1 MAVKLAEF
9 ANIRFMAI
17 LIFLTDVVVLAVVL
31 GILWN
36 MAGVKEETCAKL
48 CLPCADNEMKT
59 CCECHVPT
67 LKRFLTETFN
77 DTLYAEKQRK
87 PESQMQDL
95 SEYMDVSWNLKPTA
109 HITGSKVETADASN
123 NQEPLRPLRN
133 WQKDGNN
140 CLMQNGMEFRNG
152 RLVVPVKGF
161 YHLYGFLDL
170 YQSYGNEAM
179 APGMPDSIT
188 MRFYKSNILK
198 PDEEALIETFRPY
211 ERSANKRFMIY
222 QSFLG
227 ADVELD
233 AGDEV
238 YLKVSNLTYI
248 KNPSRNV
255 FGLHML

>member
-1 MAVKLAEF
+1 MQAITKIPTPTKKLA
-9 ANIRFMAI
+9 
-17 LIFLTDVVVLAVVL
+17 
-31 GILWN
+31 
-36 MAGVKEETCAKL
+36 
-48 CLPCADNEMKT
+48 
-59 CCECHVPT
+59 
-67 LKRFLTETFN
+67 KRWQQLS
-77 DTLYAEKQRK
+77 DAER
-87 PESQMQDL
+87 
-95 SEYMDVSWNLKPTA
+95 
-109 HITGSKVETADASN
+109 
-123 NQEPLRPLRN
+123 
-133 WQKDGNN
+133 
-140 CLMQNGMEFRNG
+140 MEFRNG

-238 YLKVSNLTYI
+238 YLKGIEPNLHQEPVKKCVWSPHVMSFITI
-248 KNPSRNV
+248 AT
-255 FGLHML
+255 G

>member
-1 MAVKLAEF
+1 
-9 ANIRFMAI
+9 
-17 LIFLTDVVVLAVVL
+17 
-31 GILWN
+31 
-36 MAGVKEETCAKL
+36 
-48 CLPCADNEMKT
+48 
-59 CCECHVPT
+59 
-67 LKRFLTETFN
+67 
-77 DTLYAEKQRK
+77 
-87 PESQMQDL
+87 
-95 SEYMDVSWNLKPTA
+95 
-109 HITGSKVETADASN
+109 
-123 NQEPLRPLRN
+123 
-133 WQKDGNN
+133 
-140 CLMQNGMEFRNG
+140 MQNGMEFRNG

-233 AGDEV
+233 ARLATRGICV
-238 YLKVSNLTYI
+238 KQV
-248 KNPSRNV
+248 SRNV
-255 FGLHML
+255 SGQLVRDAAAS

>member
-1 MAVKLAEF
+1 
-9 ANIRFMAI
+9 
-17 LIFLTDVVVLAVVL
+17 
-31 GILWN
+31 
-36 MAGVKEETCAKL
+36 
-48 CLPCADNEMKT
+48 
-59 CCECHVPT
+59 
-67 LKRFLTETFN
+67 
-77 DTLYAEKQRK
+77 
-87 PESQMQDL
+87 
-95 SEYMDVSWNLKPTA
+95 
-109 HITGSKVETADASN
+109 
-123 NQEPLRPLRN
+123 
-133 WQKDGNN
+133 
-140 CLMQNGMEFRNG
+140 MQNGMEFRNG
-152 RLVVPVKGF
+152 RLVVPAKGY

-211 ERSANKRFMIY
+211 ERSANQRFMIY

-255 FGLHML
+255 FGLHMLWASSQSPLSWKLDQIPPPYHYLIYKSGLSKNT